1 MAQPKHESVRNK
13 LKLAQDSFAKEFGV
27 ANKMALP
34 RVYKV
39 VVNAGTG
46 QELKQKEV
54 MTKLVGEISSITGQR
69 PKVQKARISVAGF
82 SLREGTPVGLTV
94 TLRGE
99 KMWSFLDKLVSIVLP
114 RLRDFRGV
122 PARFDGGGNYTLGMS
137 EYTVF
142 PEIDLAKVDR
152 ARGLEIT
159 IVTKAGSAEKGK
171 FFLSALGVPFEKNNI

>member
-1 MAQPKHESVRNK
+1 MSENKHVSVKEKLSEAQSK
-13 LKLAQDSFAKEFGV
+13 FATEFSIK
-27 ANKMALP
+27 NKMALP
-34 RVYKV
+34 TIKKV

-46 QELKQKEV
+46 QELKHKDI
-54 MTKLVGEISSITGQR
+54 MAKLVGEMTSITGQR

-94 TLRGE
+94 TLRGK
-99 KMWSFLDKLVSIVLP
+99 KMWFFLDKLVSVVLP
-114 RLRDFRGV
+114 RLRDFRGI
-122 PARFDGGGNYTLGMS
+122 PAKFDQAGNYTYGMS

-159 IVTKAGSAEKGK
+159 VVTNAGSPEKGK
-171 FFLSALGVPFEKNNI
+171 FFLSEMGLPFEK